1 MRDVGKSAVTMPAD
15 KKGRVRPG
23 GLRQIL
29 DRHAD
34 LRIALDQQDV
44 SGLEAG
50 EQLIRRSGWTGPVDM
65 PLPAQIAGK
74 SLTDLFERDPQRSS
88 PSVQLDE
95 PDSPVT

>member
-1 MRDVGKSAVTMPAD
+1 
-15 KKGRVRPG
+15 
-23 GLRQIL
+23 
-29 DRHAD
+29 
-34 LRIALDQQDV
+34 
-44 SGLEAG
+44 
-50 EQLIRRSGWTGPVDM
+50 VDM